1 MKEPLIGWLR
11 KGRFVLPLL
20 IALVAAA
27 AFACGGDSR
36 QVTVSEYQV
45 FRQRIAADPGTFD
58 PQLAS
63 VGEEISVVKQLFRG
77 LFTYDKDLNVV
88 AAVAVELPTK
98 ENGGISDDGL
108 TYTIKLREEAT
119 WSDGRRVTA
128 HDFVYAFQ
136 RLFDPQAGAQGR
148 YFSLYTAIKGADE
161 ASQGA
166 GSIEDVGVSAL
177 DDSTLQ
183 FQLVRQQP
191 TLTTLLALWPA
202 SPLRQDVVQQPGAS
216 WTEAGKLIGNGPFVL
231 KEYAPEQQVVLEAN
245 ANYWGDDQPSL
256 DRLVYRIIPEDSAAL
271 IAYESGEVDMTLVPP
286 PDIAGFQDS
295 EELLQFAQLET
306 YAIHY
311 NHRQEPFDD
320 PLVRQAFSRAIDRD
334 AYVLAV
340 QQGAGAPALGWLPPS
355 MPGSNADV
363 GQDLDFDPEAAQA
376 LLSVAGYPDGEDFPS
391 VTLMINQV
399 ASSRRTAEFL
409 KEQLKTNLGVDLQV
423 EALEEETYF
432 DRLLAGDFDAT
443 WLSWFADYADPENW
457 LPQQF
462 GTDGGFNVLGYS
474 NPDVDELF
482 TTAATELNQTE
493 RLALYDQAHRL
504 IIEDQAVTPLYYPQR
519 HYLVKPHVAGLVTT
533 VLDAEPGDW
542 FVTSVRIMQ
551 TEGGGAPPA
560 SEPDN

>member
-27 AFACGGDSR
+27 AFACGGDGGEGAG
-36 QVTVSEYQV
+36 VPAPAENQV

-88 AAVAVELPTK
+88 PAVAVELPTK

-119 WSDGRRVTA
+119 WSDGKAVTA
-128 HDFVYAFQ
+128 HDFVFAFQ
-136 RLFDPQAGAQGR
+136 RLFDPEAGAQGR

-231 KEYAPEQQVVLEAN
+231 KEYAPEQQ
-245 ANYWGDDQPSL
+245 
-256 DRLVYRIIPEDSAAL
+256 
-271 IAYESGEVDMTLVPP
+271 
-286 PDIAGFQDS
+286 
-295 EELLQFAQLET
+295 
-306 YAIHY
+306 
-311 NHRQEPFDD
+311 
-320 PLVRQAFSRAIDRD
+320 
-334 AYVLAV
+334 
-340 QQGAGAPALGWLPPS
+340 
-355 MPGSNADV
+355 
-363 GQDLDFDPEAAQA
+363 
-376 LLSVAGYPDGEDFPS
+376 
-391 VTLMINQV
+391 
-399 ASSRRTAEFL
+399 
-409 KEQLKTNLGVDLQV
+409 
-423 EALEEETYF
+423 
-432 DRLLAGDFDAT
+432 
-443 WLSWFADYADPENW
+443 
-457 LPQQF
+457 
-462 GTDGGFNVLGYS
+462 
-474 NPDVDELF
+474 
-482 TTAATELNQTE
+482 
-493 RLALYDQAHRL
+493 
-504 IIEDQAVTPLYYPQR
+504 
-519 HYLVKPHVAGLVTT
+519 
-533 VLDAEPGDW
+533 
-542 FVTSVRIMQ
+542 
-551 TEGGGAPPA
+551 
-560 SEPDN
+560 